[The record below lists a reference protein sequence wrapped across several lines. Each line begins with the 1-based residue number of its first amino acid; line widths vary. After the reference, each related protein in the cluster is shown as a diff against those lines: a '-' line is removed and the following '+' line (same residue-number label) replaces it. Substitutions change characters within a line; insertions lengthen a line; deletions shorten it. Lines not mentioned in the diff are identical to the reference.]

1 VINYSRIAGRLPLH
15 VSSSGLVLLA
25 HGPRDL
31 QERILARPLVSY
43 TANTICSAPRLRAVL
58 AEIRRQGFAFC
69 PGHVHEDALGI
80 AVPITVRTRESKP
93 AVVAALSA
101 IVPVTSDG
109 KAVTAVL
116 AAAARGIGRTLAASA

>member
-1 VINYSRIAGRLPLH
+1 VLSARGEGSLP
-15 VSSSGLVLLA
+15 VVA
-25 HGPRDL
+25 HGL
-31 QERILARPLVSY
+31 H
-43 TANTICSAPRLRAVL
+43 AVL
-58 AEIRRQGFAFC
+58 AWLAAEAAVHRDAEAGQAYC

-80 AVPITVRTRESKP
+80 AVPVTVPARDGKP

-116 AAAARGIGRTLAASA
+116 VAAARGIGRTLRGKGR